1 MIKKFIHKV
10 PNINTER
17 SFIEDM
23 NHETLERIS
32 FIEYKQSCIL
42 LENNLKKIIQSIF
55 LFGTNKLIELIFFY
69 LKNSKQCSA
78 NGIIIFRIKILENP
92 EMYLRYWYR
101 QYEY

>member
-1 MIKKFIHKV
+1 MIKKFIHKI

-42 LENNLKKIIQSIF
+42 LENNLKNNTEY
-55 LFGTNKLIELIFFY
+55 LFIWN
-69 LKNSKQCSA
+69 Q
-78 NGIIIFRIKILENP
+78 
-92 EMYLRYWYR
+92 
-101 QYEY
+101 

>member
-1 MIKKFIHKV
+1 MIKKIIHKV

-42 LENNLKKIIQSIF
+42 LENNLKK
-55 LFGTNKLIELIFFY
+55 
-69 LKNSKQCSA
+69 
-78 NGIIIFRIKILENP
+78 
-92 EMYLRYWYR
+92 
-101 QYEY
+101 

>member
-10 PNINTER
+10 PNTER

-42 LENNLKKIIQSIF
+42 LENNLKK
-55 LFGTNKLIELIFFY
+55 
-69 LKNSKQCSA
+69 
-78 NGIIIFRIKILENP
+78 
-92 EMYLRYWYR
+92 
-101 QYEY
+101 